1 MNAIIL
7 SAGKGTRLRSETISI
22 PKGMVK
28 LFDKSL
34 LEMQIDVFK
43 KCSINDI
50 SIVTGYLADKITFP
64 SINYFKNENFSS
76 TAGNESIFCAREKLQ
91 DCTIIT
97 YGDLVF
103 EKAVIDQVIDF
114 KGDIG
119 IAVDLDWEKNYVN
132 RDQHPKSEAENI
144 LINGNEILEIRKNI
158 SAYKENEKIERTAL
172 LAAESYLVTALF
184 TTVIKTMV
192 GRQRPFSGEG
202 ADIFKGPSTGKNSF
216 PSMPKKFWNDKNN
229 IKYKGAYFK
238 KYKKIWHHGDY
249 AERKKNGGYIIYG
262 RSDATLNQEVFG

>member
-7 SAGKGTRLRSETISI
+7 AAGKGTRLRPETISI
-22 PKGMVK
+22 PKCMVK

-64 SINYFKNENFSS
+64 SINYFKNENYSS
-76 TAGNESIFCAREKLQ
+76 TAGNESIFCAKEKLQ

-119 IAVDLDWEKNYVN
+119 IAVELDWKPHYDG
-132 RDQHPKSEAENI
+132 RTLHQMSEADNVLFDKEGNI
-144 LINGNEILEIRKNI
+144 LEMRKNI
-158 SAYKENEKIERTAL
+158 QKPDSKI
-172 LAAESYLVTALF
+172 
-184 TTVIKTMV
+184 
-192 GRQRPFSGEG
+192 GEFAG
-202 ADIFKGPSTGKNSF
+202 IVKLS
-216 PSMPKKFWNDKNN
+216 
-229 IKYKGAYFK
+229 
-238 KYKKIWHHGDY
+238 
-249 AERKKNGGYIIYG
+249 KNGSKVFLDKYSKLEISHQGKFHNAPSLKQSIIP
-262 RSDATLNQEVFG
+262 DMIQELIDSKINVEPIYVSGKWCEIDTPQDLEIARKMFEE

>member
-7 SAGKGTRLRSETISI
+7 AAGEGTRLRPETISI

-34 LEMQIDVFK
+34 LEMQINVFK

-64 SINYFKNENFSS
+64 SINYFKNENFPS
-76 TAGNESIFCAREKLQ
+76 TAGNESIFCAKEKLQ

-119 IAVDLDWEKNYVN
+119 IAVELDWKPHYDG
-132 RDQHPKSEAENI
+132 RTLHQMSEADNVLFDKEGNI
-144 LINGNEILEIRKNI
+144 LEMRKNI
-158 SAYKENEKIERTAL
+158 QKPDSKI
-172 LAAESYLVTALF
+172 
-184 TTVIKTMV
+184 
-192 GRQRPFSGEG
+192 GEFAG
-202 ADIFKGPSTGKNSF
+202 IVKLSKNGSDIFLDKYSELEISHQGKFHNAPSLEKALISDMIQELIDSEINIEPIYVSGKWCEIDT
-216 PSMPKKFWNDKNN
+216 PQDLE
-229 IKYKGAYFK
+229 IAR
-238 KYKKIWHHGDY
+238 KIF
-249 AERKKNGGYIIYG
+249 E
-262 RSDATLNQEVFG
+262 E

>member
-1 MNAIIL
+1 LRSYGICCKEKTDMNAIIL
-7 SAGKGTRLRSETISI
+7 AAGEGTRLRPETNNI

-64 SINYFKNENFSS
+64 SINYFKNENYSS
-76 TAGNESIFCAREKLQ
+76 TAGNESIYCAKEKLQ

-97 YGDLVF
+97 YSDLVF

-119 IAVDLDWEKNYVN
+119 IAVELDWKPHYDG
-132 RDQHPKSEAENI
+132 RTLHQMSEADNVLFDKE
-144 LINGNEILEIRKNI
+144 GKILEIRKNI
-158 SAYKENEKIERTAL
+158 QKPDSKIGEFLGLMKLSRKGSKVFLDKYSELEISHQGKFHNAPSLEKAYLTDMLQELIVSGIRISPIYVSGKWCEIDTPQDLKIAQ
-172 LAAESYLVTALF
+172 
-184 TTVIKTMV
+184 K
-192 GRQRPFSGEG
+192 
-202 ADIFKGPSTGKNSF
+202 IF
-216 PSMPKKFWNDKNN
+216 
-229 IKYKGAYFK
+229 
-238 KYKKIWHHGDY
+238 
-249 AERKKNGGYIIYG
+249 E
-262 RSDATLNQEVFG
+262 E

>member
-7 SAGKGTRLRSETISI
+7 AAGEGTRLRPETISI

-64 SINYFKNENFSS
+64 SINYFKNENYSS
-76 TAGNESIFCAREKLQ
+76 TAGNESIFCAKEKLQ

-114 KGDIG
+114 NGDIG
-119 IAVDLDWEKNYVN
+119 VATEMNWLPTYQN
-132 RDQHPKSEAENI
+132 RSQHPLSQADNV
-144 LINGNEILEIRKNI
+144 LIKNGKITEMRKNI
-158 SAYKENEKIERTAL
+158 QKPDSKI
-172 LAAESYLVTALF
+172 
-184 TTVIKTMV
+184 
-192 GRQRPFSGEG
+192 GEFAG
-202 ADIFKGPSTGKNSF
+202 IVKLS
-216 PSMPKKFWNDKNN
+216 
-229 IKYKGAYFK
+229 
-238 KYKKIWHHGDY
+238 
-249 AERKKNGGYIIYG
+249 KNGSDILLKKLNELHKSHNGKFHNASSLKQSIIP
-262 RSDATLNQEVFG
+262 DMIQELIDSEINVEPIYVSGKWCEIDTPQDLEIARKIFEE

>member
-7 SAGKGTRLRSETISI
+7 AAGEGTRLRPETISI

-34 LEMQIDVFK
+34 LEMQINVFK

-64 SINYFKNENFSS
+64 SINYFKNENFPS
-76 TAGNESIFCAREKLQ
+76 TAGNESIFCAKEKLQ

-119 IAVDLDWEKNYVN
+119 IAVELDWKPHYDG
-132 RDQHPKSEAENI
+132 RTLHQMSEADNVLFDKEGNI
-144 LINGNEILEIRKNI
+144 LEMRKNI
-158 SAYKENEKIERTAL
+158 QKPDSKI
-172 LAAESYLVTALF
+172 
-184 TTVIKTMV
+184 
-192 GRQRPFSGEG
+192 GEFAG
-202 ADIFKGPSTGKNSF
+202 IVKLS
-216 PSMPKKFWNDKNN
+216 
-229 IKYKGAYFK
+229 
-238 KYKKIWHHGDY
+238 
-249 AERKKNGGYIIYG
+249 KNGSDILLKKLNELHKSHNGKFHNASSLKQSIIP
-262 RSDATLNQEVFG
+262 DMIQELIDSEINIEPIYVSGKWCEIDTPQDLEIARKIFEELK

>member
-7 SAGKGTRLRSETISI
+7 SAGKGTRLRPETISI

-34 LEMQIDVFK
+34 LEMQIDIFK
-43 KCSINDI
+43 KCGINDI

-132 RDQHPKSEAENI
+132 RDQHPKSEADTVLFDKEGNI
-144 LINGNEILEIRKNI
+144 LELRKNI
-158 SAYKENEKIERTAL
+158 QKPDSKIGEFVGIVKLSKKGSNILSKKLNELHAL
-172 LAAESYLVTALF
+172 INQGLGSEAEAF
-184 TTVIKTMV
+184 
-192 GRQRPFSGEG
+192 
-202 ADIFKGPSTGKNSF
+202 
-216 PSMPKKFWNDKNN
+216 N
-229 IKYKGAYFK
+229 IKQSAIPDMIQELIDSEINVEPIYVSGKWCEIDTPQDLEIAR
-238 KYKKIWHHGDY
+238 KIF
-249 AERKKNGGYIIYG
+249 E
-262 RSDATLNQEVFG
+262 E